1 MNVKVQFDLDR
12 EDLFVAIDVLT
23 SRAEKAIAV
32 AGRCDSKSVERAR
45 LFEARALN
53 AVAEA
58 ISDAIEDAVASE
70 TVAGQAHAGADE
82 TQRIGMPPI
91 D

>member
-1 MNVKVQFDLDR
+1 MNVKVQFELDC
-12 EDLFVAIDVLT
+12 EYLLVAIDVLT

-32 AGRCDSKSVERAR
+32 AGRCDSKTVERAR
-45 LFEARALN
+45 IFEARALN

-58 ISDAIEDAVASE
+58 ISDAIEDAEAIE
-70 TVAGQAHAGADE
+70 TVAEADE
-82 TQRIGMPPI
+82 NQRIGMPPI